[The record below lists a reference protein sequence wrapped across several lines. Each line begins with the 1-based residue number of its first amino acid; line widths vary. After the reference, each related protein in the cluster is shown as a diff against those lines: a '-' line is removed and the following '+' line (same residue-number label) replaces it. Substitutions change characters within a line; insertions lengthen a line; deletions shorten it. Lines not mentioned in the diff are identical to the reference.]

1 MTDTDNRIAAYWAT
15 RAEGYSDRTED
26 ELAGPRGTLW
36 AARLKT
42 ALAAAPEGPV
52 LDLGCGPGL
61 FALLAARTGRCVTG
75 LDVTPEM
82 LERARANHRKY
93 APEAEAEFIEGDAA
107 HLPFQDHSLAAVVS
121 RYVIWNLPDPEAAL
135 KEIQRVLMP
144 GGVLYYVDGNHYRY
158 LTDEHWAALHE
169 KEKPVYGHENRFV
182 KGVDTRPMEEIAKSL
197 PLTARERPA
206 WDVGAL
212 EKLGYVAVRFDVLE
226 KTRLDTLDLIT
237 EFSLTAHAE

>member
-26 ELAGPRGTLW
+26 ELAGPRGKLW

-61 FALLAARTGRCVTG
+61 FALLAARTGRRVTG

-82 LERARANHRKY
+82 LERARENRRKH
-93 APEAEAEFIEGDAA
+93 APEAEAEFIQGDAA
-107 HLPFQDHSLAAVVS
+107 HLPFEDQTLAAVVS
-121 RYVIWNLPDPEAAL
+121 RYVIWNLPDPEAVL

-158 LTDEHWAALHE
+158 LTDAQWAALHE

-206 WDVGAL
+206 WDVEAL
-212 EKLGYVAVRFDVLE
+212 EALGYAAVRFDVLE
-226 KTRLDTLDLIT
+226 KTHLDAVELIT
-237 EFSLTAHAE
+237 EFSLTAHAR